1 MEVQRAGS
9 GSCSRLYRQK
19 FEDRC
24 LAHTEKRHK
33 ADFNFAASYEGAF
46 NAQRSTLLN
55 VFKIEIPKPAQSLA
69 AGSRGKQNGLQTWIA
84 SSGSVSRF
92 YRAGSR
98 KLSRL
103 S

>member
-1 MEVQRAGS
+1 MEVQSADF

-19 FEDRC
+19 FEDHC
-24 LAHTEKRHK
+24 LARAEKRRK
-33 ADFNFAASYEGAF
+33 AGSNFIAGCESAF

-55 VFKIEIPKPAQSLA
+55 VFKIGIPKPAQSFA
-69 AGSRGKQNGLQTWIA
+69 AGSRGKQNGLQTRI
-84 SSGSVSRF
+84 
-92 YRAGSR
+92 AGSR